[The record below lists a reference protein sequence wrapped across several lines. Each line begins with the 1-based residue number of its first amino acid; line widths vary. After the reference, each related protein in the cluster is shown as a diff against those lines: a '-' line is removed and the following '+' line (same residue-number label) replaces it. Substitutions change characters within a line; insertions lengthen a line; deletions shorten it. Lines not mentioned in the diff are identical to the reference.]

1 MLAEL
6 IDLVVQMQRDA
17 GRPEVEVH
25 RRDRALVASLGLHTR
40 EPRSLLTAWL
50 DALRRT
56 EAQLPGDGL
65 SAMYRVQIVLLLI
78 LGLAVGWGAAAAVYS
93 YDGSR
98 PVNVVQVLA
107 VFVGVQLL
115 LLLPLGVVM
124 VPRRWTRLVPG
135 FVAVQ
140 EALAWFSPGQLIR
153 LLARWLP
160 ERIRQPL
167 ARATHSG
174 SPQSRQLGRVQKWAI
189 LFPSQAF
196 AVAFNL
202 GALAGCLYLITF
214 SDLAFAWS
222 TTLEPSPERVH
233 RLTGI
238 LSSPWAAFVPDA
250 VPSLDLIRET
260 LYYRQTGVPE
270 VSDPTRW
277 GQWWP
282 FLVASMIAY
291 GLLPRLFLLALAG
304 GQLRRSLRNAFA
316 EMPGVTV
323 VLDRLTCELVST
335 QATSP
340 EAPAEATSAKPA
352 LGSAALAPL
361 DAGELSVVNW
371 SGLEVTDESLTLQ
384 CQTAWNRQIIGVR
397 HAGGRRSI
405 SADAET
411 IAALSASPASAGIA
425 LVVKA
430 WEPPMM
436 ELFDF
441 IHDLRQSAGPRRLI
455 IVAPTGIQTTGQLT
469 SPEPT
474 DLAQWEKQ
482 LRRLQDPALV
492 VRPPL
497 EGVAR

>member
-1 MLAEL
+1 MLADL
-6 IDLVVQMQRDA
+6 IDLVVQTQRDA
-17 GRPEVEVH
+17 GRPDVAVH
-25 RRDRALVASLGLHTR
+25 RRDRALVGSLRTHAR
-40 EPRSLLTAWL
+40 EPRALLTAWL
-50 DALRRT
+50 AALRRT
-56 EAQLPGDGL
+56 EADLPGHAL
-65 SAMYRVQIVLLLI
+65 SAVYRLQIVLLVL

-107 VFVGVQLL
+107 VFVGAQLL
-115 LLLPLGVVM
+115 LLLPLGIVM
-124 VPRRWTRLVPG
+124 LPQRWTRLVPG

-153 LLARWLP
+153 LLTRWLP

-167 ARATHSG
+167 TGVTQSG
-174 SPQSRQLGRVQKWAI
+174 SLQGRQLGRVQKWGI

-222 TTLEPSPERVH
+222 TTLEPNPEGVH

-260 LYYRQTGVPE
+260 LYYRQTGVSE
-270 VSDPTRW
+270 LADPGRW
-277 GQWWP
+277 GEWWP
-282 FLVASMIAY
+282 FLVASMITY

-304 GQLRRSLRNAFA
+304 GRLHRSLRCAFS

-335 QATSP
+335 QATGP
-340 EAPAEATSAKPA
+340 EASASATSADPTLA
-352 LGSAALAPL
+352 STPLAPL
-361 DAGELSVVNW
+361 DAGELGVVNW
-371 SGLEVTDESLTLQ
+371 SGLDVTDESLTLQ
-384 CQTAWNRQIIGVR
+384 CQTAWNRQITGVH

-405 SADAET
+405 SADEET
-411 IAALSASPASAGIA
+411 IAALTASPASGGIA

-430 WEPPMM
+430 WEPPVM
-436 ELFDF
+436 ELLDF
-441 IHDLRQSAGPRRLI
+441 IRELRQSVGSRRLI
-455 IVAPTGIQTTGQLT
+455 IVAPAGIQATGQLT
-469 SPEPT
+469 PPQPA
-474 DLAQWEKQ
+474 DLVQWEKR
-482 LRRLQDPALV
+482 LRSLQDPALA
-492 VRPPL
+492 VRPWS
-497 EGVAR
+497 EGGAR

>member
-1 MLAEL
+1 MLADL
-6 IDLVVQMQRDA
+6 VDLVVQMQRDA
-17 GRPEVEVH
+17 GQPEVAVH
-25 RRDRALVASLGLHTR
+25 RRDRALVGSLRPHAHQ
-40 EPRSLLTAWL
+40 PRSLLTAWL

-56 EAQLPGDGL
+56 EAHLPGDSL
-65 SAMYRVQIVLLLI
+65 SAVYRLQIVLLVL

-107 VFVGVQLL
+107 VFVGAQLL

-124 VPRRWTRLVPG
+124 LPQRLTRLVPG
-135 FVAVQ
+135 FIAVQ

-160 ERIRQPL
+160 EKIREPL
-167 ARATHSG
+167 TSATHSG
-174 SPQSRQLGRVQKWAI
+174 SPQSRQLGRVQKWAV
-189 LFPSQAF
+189 LFPAQAF
-196 AVAFNL
+196 AIAFNL

-222 TTLEPSPERVH
+222 TTLEPNPEQVH
-233 RLTGI
+233 RLTGV
-238 LSSPWAAFVPDA
+238 LSAPWAAFAPDA
-250 VPSLDLIRET
+250 VPSLDLIGET
-260 LYYRQTGVPE
+260 LYYRQTGVSE
-270 VSDPTRW
+270 VSDPIRW

-282 FLVASMIAY
+282 FLVASMISY
-291 GLLPRLFLLALAG
+291 GLLPRLVLLVLASV
-304 GQLRRSLRNAFA
+304 QLRRSLRCAFA

-335 QATSP
+335 QAISP
-340 EAPAEATSAKPA
+340 EVPATTTSADPSLASSAPAS
-352 LGSAALAPL
+352 L
-361 DAGELSVVNW
+361 DPGELSVVNW

-384 CQTAWNRQIIGVR
+384 CQTAWSRQIIGVH

-405 SADAET
+405 SADEET
-411 IAALSASPASAGIA
+411 IAALAASPASAGIA

-441 IHDLRQSAGPRRLI
+441 IRDIRQSAGPRRLI
-455 IVAPTGIQTTGQLT
+455 IVAPTGIQATGRLT
-469 SPEPT
+469 APQPA
-474 DLAQWEKQ
+474 DLARWEAR
-482 LRRLQDPALV
+482 LRRLQDPALA
-492 VRPPL
+492 VRSWS
-497 EGVAR
+497 EGGDR

>member
-1 MLAEL
+1 MLADL

-17 GRPEVEVH
+17 GQPEVAVH
-25 RRDRALVASLGLHTR
+25 RRDRALVGSLRPHAHQPG
-40 EPRSLLTAWL
+40 SLLTAWL

-56 EAQLPGDGL
+56 EAHLPGHSL
-65 SAMYRVQIVLLLI
+65 SAVYRLQIVLLVL

-93 YDGSR
+93 YDGSV

-107 VFVGVQLL
+107 VFVGAQLL

-124 VPRRWTRLVPG
+124 LPQRLTRLVPG

-160 ERIRQPL
+160 EKIREPL
-167 ARATHSG
+167 NSATRSG
-174 SPQSRQLGRVQKWAI
+174 SPQTRQLGGVQKWAI
-189 LFPSQAF
+189 LFPAQAF
-196 AVAFNL
+196 AIAFNL

-222 TTLEPSPERVH
+222 TTLEPDPEQVH

-238 LSSPWAAFVPDA
+238 LSAPWAWLVPDA
-250 VPSLDLIRET
+250 VPPLDLIRET

-270 VSDPTRW
+270 VSDPSRW

-282 FLVASMIAY
+282 FLVASMITY
-291 GLLPRLFLLALAG
+291 GLLPRLALLVLAG
-304 GQLRRSLRNAFA
+304 GQLRRSLRRAFA
-316 EMPGVTV
+316 EIPGVTL

-340 EAPAEATSAKPA
+340 EVAAPTNSADA
-352 LGSAALAPL
+352 AQASASPAPL

-371 SGLEVTDESLTLQ
+371 SGLEVADESLALQ
-384 CQTAWNRQIIGVR
+384 CQAAWSRQIIGVR
-397 HAGGRRSI
+397 HAGGRSSI
-405 SADAET
+405 SEDEET
-411 IAALSASPASAGIA
+411 VAALAASPASSGIA

-430 WEPPMM
+430 WEPPVM
-436 ELFDF
+436 ELIDF
-441 IHDLRQSAGPRRLI
+441 LRDLRQSAGPRRLI

-469 SPEPT
+469 PPRAA
-474 DLAQWEKQ
+474 DLAQWEKRM
-482 LRRLQDPALV
+482 RRLQDPALS
-492 VRPPL
+492 VRPWPQ
-497 EGVAR
+497 GGAA